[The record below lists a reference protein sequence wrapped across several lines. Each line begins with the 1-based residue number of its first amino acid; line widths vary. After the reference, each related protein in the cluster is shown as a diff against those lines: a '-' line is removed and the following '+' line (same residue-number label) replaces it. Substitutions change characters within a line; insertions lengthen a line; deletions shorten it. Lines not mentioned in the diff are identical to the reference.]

1 MRQSREVAIETRR
14 KIVKVAARQFR
25 KHGIGGIAIAD
36 VMAKAGLTHG
46 GFYKHF
52 ASKDQLAAEA
62 CAWALATSRQEL
74 VTAAEVAPAGR
85 KVDAIAAAY
94 LSMAHRDHPDWGCVI
109 AALGA
114 ESARLDAGTRGA
126 VADGYNALVE
136 LVATYLPKRAGRD
149 QERPAQAIVALM
161 VGALTVSRSIADPA
175 EAERIL
181 EAARLAI
188 ARVRDGRTKSRA
200 KTH

>member
-1 MRQSREVAIETRR
+1 MRQSREVAVETRR

-62 CAWALATSRQEL
+62 CTWALATSRQEL
-74 VTAAEVAPAGR
+74 IAAAQAAPAGR
-85 KVDAIAAAY
+85 EVDAIAATY

-126 VADGYNALVE
+126 VAGGYNALVE
-136 LVATYLPKRAGRD
+136 LVAAHLPKQAGAN
-149 QERPAQAIVALM
+149 QERRAQAIVALM
-161 VGALTVSRSIADPA
+161 VGALRVSRSIADPA
-175 EAERIL
+175 AAERVL
-181 EAARLAI
+181 EAGRLAI
-188 ARVRDGRTKSRA
+188 SGFSERRTKNRA
-200 KTH
+200 KSH

>member
-1 MRQSREVAIETRR
+1 MRQSREVADETRR

-52 ASKDQLAAEA
+52 ASKDRLAAEA

-74 VTAAEVAPAGR
+74 VTAAQGAPAGR
-85 KVDAIAAAY
+85 EVDAIAATY

-126 VADGYNALVE
+126 VANGYNALVA
-136 LVATYLPKRAGRD
+136 LVADHLPKQAGTD
-149 QERPAQAIVALM
+149 QEQRAQAIVALM
-161 VGALTVSRSIADPA
+161 VGALTVSRSITDRAGA
-175 EAERIL
+175 EQVL
-181 EAARLAI
+181 EAARAAI
-188 ARVRDGRTKSRA
+188 TRLNEGSRESRVKS
-200 KTH
+200 H